1 MLNIDILTIA
11 PEDFAG
17 FLSSHIVQQA
27 IKTKTARIN
36 IVDIRNFVEGCYRK
50 IDDSPYGGGA
60 GLILRYE
67 PIVNALKSLQT
78 ENTYTIM
85 MTPSGYPYNQK
96 IAQQFASSLS
106 HIVLICGHY
115 EGIDERVMQHVD
127 LKLSIGDYVL
137 TGGELPS
144 MIVADTVLRQLDGNV
159 KASSLKEESF
169 NTEGLLE
176 YPQYTRPREI
186 DGYGVPEIL
195 FSGNHKKIN
204 EWRYEQSVIM
214 TTKYRPDLLIN
225 SERQKNYSNIITRSI
240 KMTAEKQKGHNN
252 FDISSLSNELIYRRF
267 MLINNNELSHF
278 FSEMTI
284 PEYIALNLILKNEK
298 NDPIYGGKTYLS
310 DLAESLHRPM
320 RYVSKLSRTLQDKGL
335 VIWKHDG
342 DGEQGT
348 YVMITDDGKALIEK
362 HQKTTQAFYTHV
374 VEKFGQQNMI
384 KLLDL
389 MKQLDTVITSELEG
403 EK

>member
-1 MLNIDILTIA
+1 MLNIDILTVA
-11 PEDFAG
+11 PTDFTG
-17 FLSSHIVQQA
+17 FLSSHIVQRA
-27 IKTKTARIN
+27 EKEKTARIN
-36 IVDIRNFVEGCYRK
+36 IVDIRNFANGCYRK

-60 GLILRYE
+60 GMILRYE
-67 PIVNALKSLQT
+67 PIVNALNSLRT

-85 MTPSGYPYNQK
+85 MTPSGYPYNQN
-96 IAQQFASSLS
+96 IARRLAENLN

-115 EGIDERVMQHVD
+115 EGIDERVMHHVD

-144 MIVADTVLRQLDGNV
+144 MIVADTILRQLNGNI
-159 KASSLKEESF
+159 KSASLEEESF
-169 NTEGLLE
+169 NENLLE
-176 YPQYTRPREI
+176 YPQYTRPKEI
-186 DGYGVPEIL
+186 DGYEVPEVL
-195 FSGNHKKIN
+195 LSGNHQEIKT
-204 EWRYEQSVIM
+204 WRYEQSIIM
-214 TTKYRPDLLIN
+214 TTKFRPDLLK
-225 SERQKNYSNIITRSI
+225 KNNIQSGYYKTKIRSN
-240 KMTAEKQKGHNN
+240 KMASKEQNN
-252 FDISSLSNELIYRRF
+252 KFDISSLSNELIYRRF

-362 HQKTTQAFYTHV
+362 HQKTTQAFYGHV